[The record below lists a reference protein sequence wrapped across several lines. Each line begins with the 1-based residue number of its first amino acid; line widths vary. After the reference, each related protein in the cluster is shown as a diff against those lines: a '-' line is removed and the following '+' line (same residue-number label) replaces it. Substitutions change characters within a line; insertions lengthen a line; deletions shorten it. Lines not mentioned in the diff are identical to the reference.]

1 MDSFSSGV
9 IRYLSNYGLVQE
21 KHIIPVLVVVAV
33 KVDLDYFCALCTT
46 LLRFLAI
53 LSRT

>member
-33 KVDLDYFCALCTT
+33 KVDWTISVPCALPC
-46 LLRFLAI
+46 
-53 LSRT
+53 